1 MAGRFSGGAG
11 APRVEKKLGVRRG
24 MRRPAAHGRTRGPG
38 LRMPRSRPVRGDRDL
53 LSSPSSMLGPRG
65 NRAAGCWRA
74 KTRRRMSQAVGRRA
88 APSRAAPTP
97 PAPQLTLDGRPR
109 VYRDPTSGPS
119 SRQAAWQGAS
129 AQLAI
134 APRRTMS
141 RAASPI
147 PLTHH
152 PRVPCR
158 PRRWRPGPKW
168 PGWRGLPSSWAV
180 ADSGGSSCEVA
191 LARPAPGCAR
201 AQLRQGWAAAPL
213 AVATAPPWPLLLS
226 HTRTPKPTPTH
237 TNTHRQHTS
246 ACRFARRF
254 NPVPT
259 P

>member
-1 MAGRFSGGAG
+1 MAWQEGFLAALGRREWRKSSACDVACDGRPRMAARAAQGCACPGAVPYGATEIFCLRHRACLARAETVRRGAG
-11 APRVEKKLGVRRG
+11 AQKRAGAC
-24 MRRPAAHGRTRGPG
+24 RRPWADV
-38 LRMPRSRPVRGDRDL
+38 RP
-53 LSSPSSMLGPRG
+53 
-65 NRAAGCWRA
+65 
-74 KTRRRMSQAVGRRA
+74 
-88 APSRAAPTP
+88 P
-97 PAPQLTLDGRPR
+97 PAPPPPPPPQLTLDGRPR

-226 HTRTPKPTPTH
+226 HTHTPKPTHTH
-237 TNTHRQHTS
+237 THTQAARQCLPLRPS
-246 ACRFARRF
+246 LQPRA
-254 NPVPT
+254 
-259 P
+259 